1 MQARMPLQMIMV
13 LRGRC
18 EEVVEEARVL
28 ANRRSAAAL
37 RYAKTTLH
45 AREKS
50 PLYRSKETY

>member
-1 MQARMPLQMIMV
+1 MPLQMIMV